1 MVRKNRTSLCS
12 IYILHGVPIIY
23 KHVVNSELLFLNVA
37 IPTFKWAMLVSLS
50 GKNKKF
56 EKSCSTSLI
65 SFFGQIGTK
74 IIKIF
79 FSTYIP

>member
-1 MVRKNRTSLCS
+1 MKFQILWVGIVGNAYYNRPPSDLKCIKNQKS
-12 IYILHGVPIIY
+12 P
-23 KHVVNSELLFLNVA
+23 
-37 IPTFKWAMLVSLS
+37 SLS

-56 EKSCSTSLI
+56 EKSCSSSLI

-79 FSTYIP
+79 FFYLHSLGS